1 MKELKFEIENH
12 INNILIKK
20 NNNIIYK
27 DKIKIL
33 EFYNILQQGINKNK
47 DVFISNNKI
56 NNKEYALIN
65 LMDITSIIENFKYNK
80 GSLLYEYI
88 NLIVNN
94 KEEYLDKIEDI
105 VDGLMQ
111 DIKDNVDL
119 SISWEFNSSLFK
131 TLSSLVDIDININ
144 IKELTVVINEILD
157 YIMKYNSNKIYI
169 IFIDKSLI
177 NINFN
182 NDNLYIF
189 NVNNN
194 IEDLNDY
201 NLLFLDYYYDFNLN
215 VLLENIKLNWN
226 KEYNDDYILNL
237 LKDFINIYLKYDN
250 IFISN
255 NDIKQL
261 KNIFYK
267 LYNIQNNSN
276 SIEIL

>member
-12 INNILIKK
+12 INNILIKR

-119 SISWEFNSSLFK
+119 NISWEFNSSLFK

-144 IKELTVVINEILD
+144 IKELNVVINEILD

>member
-56 NNKEYALIN
+56 NNKEYSLIN

-119 SISWEFNSSLFK
+119 NISWEFNSSLFK

-215 VLLENIKLNWN
+215 VLLENIKFNWN

>member
-12 INNILIKK
+12 INNILIKR

-56 NNKEYALIN
+56 NNKEYVLIN

-119 SISWEFNSSLFK
+119 NISWEFNSSLFK

-215 VLLENIKLNWN
+215 VLLENIKFNWN

>member
-1 MKELKFEIENH
+1 MKELKFEIDNH
-12 INNILIKK
+12 INNILIQK

-27 DKIKIL
+27 DKMKIL
-33 EFYNILQQGINKNK
+33 EFYSVLQEGINKNK
-47 DVFISNNKI
+47 DVFISNNKL
-56 NNKEYALIN
+56 NNKEYFLIN
-65 LMDITSIIENFKYNK
+65 LMDITSIIENIKYNK

-94 KEEYLDKIEDI
+94 KEEYLNKIENI
-105 VDGLMQ
+105 VDNLMH
-111 DIKDNVDL
+111 DINSSVDFD
-119 SISWEFNSSLFK
+119 ISWEFNNSLSK
-131 TLSSLVDIDININ
+131 ILTSLTDINVNIK
-144 IKELTVVINEILD
+144 IKELNTIVNNLLDCVV
-157 YIMKYNSNKIYI
+157 KYNSNKIYI
-169 IFIDKSLI
+169 IFIDKGLI
-177 NINFN
+177 NINLN

-189 NVNNN
+189 NINSNVEN
-194 IEDLNDY
+194 INDY
-201 NLLFLDYYYDFNLN
+201 NLLFLDNYYEFNLN
-215 VLLENIKLNWN
+215 VLLDNIKLNWN
-226 KEYNDDYILNL
+226 KEYNDNYILDL

>member
-56 NNKEYALIN
+56 NNKEYSLIN

>member
-1 MKELKFEIENH
+1 MKELKFEINNH
-12 INNILIKK
+12 INNILIQK

-27 DKIKIL
+27 DKMKIL
-33 EFYNILQQGINKNK
+33 EFYSVLQEGINKNK
-47 DVFISNNKI
+47 DVFISNNKL
-56 NNKEYALIN
+56 NNKEYFLIN
-65 LMDITSIIENFKYNK
+65 LMDITSIIENIKYNK

-94 KEEYLDKIEDI
+94 KEEYLNKIENI
-105 VDGLMQ
+105 VDNLMQ
-111 DIKDNVDL
+111 YINSSVDFD
-119 SISWEFNSSLFK
+119 ISWEFNNSLSK
-131 TLSSLVDIDININ
+131 ILTSLTDINVNIK
-144 IKELTVVINEILD
+144 IKELNTIVNNLLDCVV
-157 YIMKYNSNKIYI
+157 KYNSNKIYI
-169 IFIDKSLI
+169 IFIDKGLI
-177 NINFN
+177 NINLN

-189 NVNNN
+189 NINSNVEN
-194 IEDLNDY
+194 INDY
-201 NLLFLDYYYDFNLN
+201 NLLFLDNYYEFNLN
-215 VLLENIKLNWN
+215 VLLDNIKLNWN
-226 KEYNDDYILNL
+226 KEYNDNYILDL

>member
-119 SISWEFNSSLFK
+119 NISWEFNSSLFK

-215 VLLENIKLNWN
+215 VLLENIKFNWN

>member
-119 SISWEFNSSLFK
+119 NISWEFNSSLFK

-189 NVNNN
+189 NLNNN

>member
-1 MKELKFEIENH
+1 MKELKFEINNH
-12 INNILIKK
+12 INNILIQK

-27 DKIKIL
+27 DKMKIL
-33 EFYNILQQGINKNK
+33 EFYSVLQEGINKNK
-47 DVFISNNKI
+47 DVFISNNKL
-56 NNKEYALIN
+56 NNKEYFLIN
-65 LMDITSIIENFKYNK
+65 LMDITSIIENIKYNK

-94 KEEYLDKIEDI
+94 KEEYLNKIENI
-105 VDGLMQ
+105 VDNLMQ
-111 DIKDNVDL
+111 YINSSVDFD
-119 SISWEFNSSLFK
+119 ISWEFNNSLSK
-131 TLSSLVDIDININ
+131 ILTSLTDINVNIK
-144 IKELTVVINEILD
+144 IKELNTIVNNLLDCVV
-157 YIMKYNSNKIYI
+157 KYNSNKIYI
-169 IFIDKSLI
+169 IFIDNGLI
-177 NINFN
+177 NINLN

-189 NVNNN
+189 NINSNVEN
-194 IEDLNDY
+194 INDY
-201 NLLFLDYYYDFNLN
+201 NLLFLDNYYEFNLN
-215 VLLENIKLNWN
+215 VLLDNIKLNWN
-226 KEYNDDYILNL
+226 KEYNDNYILDL

>member
-1 MKELKFEIENH
+1 MKELKFEIDNH
-12 INNILIKK
+12 INNILIQK

-27 DKIKIL
+27 DKMKIL
-33 EFYNILQQGINKNK
+33 EFYSVLQEGINKNK
-47 DVFISNNKI
+47 DVFISNNKL
-56 NNKEYALIN
+56 NNKEYFLIN
-65 LMDITSIIENFKYNK
+65 LMDITSIIENIKYNK

-94 KEEYLDKIEDI
+94 KEEYLNKIENI
-105 VDGLMQ
+105 VDNLMH
-111 DIKDNVDL
+111 DINSSVDFD
-119 SISWEFNSSLFK
+119 ISWEFNNSLSK
-131 TLSSLVDIDININ
+131 ILTSLTDINVNIK
-144 IKELTVVINEILD
+144 IKELNTIVNNLLDCVV
-157 YIMKYNSNKIYI
+157 KYNSNKIYI
-169 IFIDKSLI
+169 IFIDNGLI
-177 NINFN
+177 NINLN

-189 NVNNN
+189 NINSNVEN
-194 IEDLNDY
+194 INDY
-201 NLLFLDYYYDFNLN
+201 NLLFLDNYYEFNLN
-215 VLLENIKLNWN
+215 VLLDNIKLNWN
-226 KEYNDDYILNL
+226 KEYNDNYILDL

>member
-12 INNILIKK
+12 INNVLIKR

-119 SISWEFNSSLFK
+119 NISWEFNSSLFK

>member
-1 MKELKFEIENH
+1 MKELKFEIDNH
-12 INNILIKK
+12 INNILIQK

-27 DKIKIL
+27 DKMKIL
-33 EFYNILQQGINKNK
+33 EFYSVLQEGINKNK
-47 DVFISNNKI
+47 DVFISNNKL
-56 NNKEYALIN
+56 NNKEYFLIN
-65 LMDITSIIENFKYNK
+65 LMDITSIIENIKYNK

-94 KEEYLDKIEDI
+94 KEEYLNKIENI
-105 VDGLMQ
+105 VDNLMH
-111 DIKDNVDL
+111 DINSSVDFD
-119 SISWEFNSSLFK
+119 ISWEFNYSLSK
-131 TLSSLVDIDININ
+131 ILTSLTDINVNIK
-144 IKELTVVINEILD
+144 IKELNTIVNNLLDCVV
-157 YIMKYNSNKIYI
+157 KYNSNKIYI
-169 IFIDKSLI
+169 IFIDKGLI
-177 NINFN
+177 NINLN

-189 NVNNN
+189 NINSNVEN
-194 IEDLNDY
+194 INDY
-201 NLLFLDYYYDFNLN
+201 NLLFLDNYYEFNLN
-215 VLLENIKLNWN
+215 VLLDNIKLNWN
-226 KEYNDDYILNL
+226 KEYNDNYILDL

>member
-119 SISWEFNSSLFK
+119 NISWEFNSSLFK

>member
-119 SISWEFNSSLFK
+119 NISWEFNSSLFK

-215 VLLENIKLNWN
+215 VLLENITIKG
-226 KEYNDDYILNL
+226 DDTNA
-237 LKDFINIYLKYDN
+237 
-250 IFISN
+250 
-255 NDIKQL
+255 
-261 KNIFYK
+261 
-267 LYNIQNNSN
+267 
-276 SIEIL
+276 

>member
-12 INNILIKK
+12 INNILIKR

-56 NNKEYALIN
+56 NNKEYVLIN

-119 SISWEFNSSLFK
+119 NISWEFNSSLFK

-215 VLLENIKLNWN
+215 VLLENIKFNWN

-267 LYNIQNNSN
+267 LYNIQKNSN

>member
-1 MKELKFEIENH
+1 MKELKFEIDNH
-12 INNILIKK
+12 INNILIQK

-27 DKIKIL
+27 DKMKIL
-33 EFYNILQQGINKNK
+33 EFYSVLQEGINKNK
-47 DVFISNNKI
+47 DVFISNNKL
-56 NNKEYALIN
+56 NNKEYFLIN
-65 LMDITSIIENFKYNK
+65 LMDITSIIENIKYNK

-94 KEEYLDKIEDI
+94 KEEYLNKIENI
-105 VDGLMQ
+105 VDNLMH
-111 DIKDNVDL
+111 DINSSVDFD
-119 SISWEFNSSLFK
+119 ISWEFNNSLSK
-131 TLSSLVDIDININ
+131 ILTSLTDINVNIK
-144 IKELTVVINEILD
+144 IKELNTIVNNLLDCVV
-157 YIMKYNSNKIYI
+157 KYNSNKIYI
-169 IFIDKSLI
+169 IFIDKGLI
-177 NINFN
+177 NINLN

-189 NVNNN
+189 NINSNVEN
-194 IEDLNDY
+194 INDY
-201 NLLFLDYYYDFNLN
+201 NLLFLGNYYEFNLN
-215 VLLENIKLNWN
+215 VLLDNIKLNWN
-226 KEYNDDYILNL
+226 KEYNDNYILDL

>member
-12 INNILIKK
+12 INNILIKR

-119 SISWEFNSSLFK
+119 NISWEFNSSLFK

-215 VLLENIKLNWN
+215 VLLENIKFNWN
-226 KEYNDDYILNL
+226 KEYNDDYIFNL

-267 LYNIQNNSN
+267 LYNIQKNSN

>member
-1 MKELKFEIENH
+1 
-12 INNILIKK
+12 
-20 NNNIIYK
+20 
-27 DKIKIL
+27 
-33 EFYNILQQGINKNK
+33 
-47 DVFISNNKI
+47 
-56 NNKEYALIN
+56 
-65 LMDITSIIENFKYNK
+65 
-80 GSLLYEYI
+80 
-88 NLIVNN
+88 
-94 KEEYLDKIEDI
+94 
-105 VDGLMQ
+105 MQ

-119 SISWEFNSSLFK
+119 NISWEFNSSLFK

>member
-1 MKELKFEIENH
+1 
-12 INNILIKK
+12 
-20 NNNIIYK
+20 
-27 DKIKIL
+27 
-33 EFYNILQQGINKNK
+33 
-47 DVFISNNKI
+47 
-56 NNKEYALIN
+56 
-65 LMDITSIIENFKYNK
+65 
-80 GSLLYEYI
+80 
-88 NLIVNN
+88 
-94 KEEYLDKIEDI
+94 
-105 VDGLMQ
+105 
-111 DIKDNVDL
+111 
-119 SISWEFNSSLFK
+119 
-131 TLSSLVDIDININ
+131 
-144 IKELTVVINEILD
+144 
-157 YIMKYNSNKIYI
+157 MKYNSNKIYI

>member
-12 INNILIKK
+12 INNILIKR

-94 KEEYLDKIEDI
+94 KEEYSDKIEDI

-119 SISWEFNSSLFK
+119 NISWEFNSSLFK

>member
-12 INNILIKK
+12 INNVLIKR

-47 DVFISNNKI
+47 DLFISNNKI

-119 SISWEFNSSLFK
+119 NISWEFNSSLFK

>member
-1 MKELKFEIENH
+1 MKELKFEIDNH
-12 INNILIKK
+12 INNILIQK

-27 DKIKIL
+27 DKMKIL
-33 EFYNILQQGINKNK
+33 EFYSVLQEGINKNK
-47 DVFISNNKI
+47 DVFISNNKL
-56 NNKEYALIN
+56 NNKEYFLIN
-65 LMDITSIIENFKYNK
+65 LMDITSIIENIKYNK

-94 KEEYLDKIEDI
+94 KEEYLNKIENI
-105 VDGLMQ
+105 VDNLMH
-111 DIKDNVDL
+111 DINSSVDFD
-119 SISWEFNSSLFK
+119 ISWEFNNSLSK
-131 TLSSLVDIDININ
+131 ILTSLTDINVNIK
-144 IKELTVVINEILD
+144 IKELNTIVNNLLDCVV
-157 YIMKYNSNKIYI
+157 KYNSNKLYI
-169 IFIDKSLI
+169 IFIDKGLI
-177 NINFN
+177 NINLN

-189 NVNNN
+189 NINSNVEN
-194 IEDLNDY
+194 INDY
-201 NLLFLDYYYDFNLN
+201 NLLFLDNYYEFNLN
-215 VLLENIKLNWN
+215 VLLDNIKLNWN
-226 KEYNDDYILNL
+226 KEYNDNYILDL

>member
-1 MKELKFEIENH
+1 MKELKFEIDNH
-12 INNILIKK
+12 INNILIQK

-27 DKIKIL
+27 DKMKIL
-33 EFYNILQQGINKNK
+33 EFYSVLQEGINKNK
-47 DVFISNNKI
+47 DVFISNNKL
-56 NNKEYALIN
+56 NNKEYFLIN
-65 LMDITSIIENFKYNK
+65 LMDITSIIENIKYNK

-94 KEEYLDKIEDI
+94 KEEYLNKIENI
-105 VDGLMQ
+105 VDNLMH
-111 DIKDNVDL
+111 DINSSVDFD
-119 SISWEFNSSLFK
+119 ISWEFNNSLSK
-131 TLSSLVDIDININ
+131 ILTSLTDINVNIK
-144 IKELTVVINEILD
+144 IKELNTIVNNLLDCVV
-157 YIMKYNSNKIYI
+157 KYNSNKIYI
-169 IFIDKSLI
+169 IFIDKGLI
-177 NINFN
+177 NINLN

-189 NVNNN
+189 NINSNVEN
-194 IEDLNDY
+194 INDY
-201 NLLFLDYYYDFNLN
+201 NLLFLDNYYEFNLN
-215 VLLENIKLNWN
+215 VLLDNIKLNWK
-226 KEYNDDYILNL
+226 KEYNDNYILDL

>member
-56 NNKEYALIN
+56 NNKEYSLIN

-105 VDGLMQ
+105 VDSLMQ

>member
-12 INNILIKK
+12 INNILIKR

-119 SISWEFNSSLFK
+119 NISWEFNSSLFK

>member
-12 INNILIKK
+12 INNILIKR

-105 VDGLMQ
+105 VGGLMQ

-119 SISWEFNSSLFK
+119 NISWEFNSSLFK

>member
-12 INNILIKK
+12 INNILIKR

-119 SISWEFNSSLFK
+119 NISWEFNSSLFK
-131 TLSSLVDIDININ
+131 TLSSLVDIDINVN

>member
-1 MKELKFEIENH
+1 MKELKFEIDNH
-12 INNILIKK
+12 INNILIQK

-27 DKIKIL
+27 DKMKIL
-33 EFYNILQQGINKNK
+33 EFYSVLQEGINKNK
-47 DVFISNNKI
+47 DVFISNNKL
-56 NNKEYALIN
+56 NNKEYFLIN
-65 LMDITSIIENFKYNK
+65 LMDITSIIENIKYNK

-94 KEEYLDKIEDI
+94 KEEYLNKIENI
-105 VDGLMQ
+105 VDNLMH
-111 DIKDNVDL
+111 DINSSVDFD
-119 SISWEFNSSLFK
+119 ISWEFNNSLSK
-131 TLSSLVDIDININ
+131 ILTSLTDINVNIK
-144 IKELTVVINEILD
+144 IKELNTIVNNLLDCVV
-157 YIMKYNSNKIYI
+157 KYNYNKIYI
-169 IFIDKSLI
+169 IFIDKGLI
-177 NINFN
+177 NINLN

-189 NVNNN
+189 NINSNVEN
-194 IEDLNDY
+194 INDY
-201 NLLFLDYYYDFNLN
+201 NLLFLDNYYEFNLN
-215 VLLENIKLNWN
+215 VLLDNIKLNWN
-226 KEYNDDYILNL
+226 KEYNDNYILDL

>member
-56 NNKEYALIN
+56 NNKEYSLIN

-201 NLLFLDYYYDFNLN
+201 NLLFLDNYYEFNLN

>member
-1 MKELKFEIENH
+1 MKELKFEIDNH
-12 INNILIKK
+12 INNILIQK

-27 DKIKIL
+27 DKMKIL
-33 EFYNILQQGINKNK
+33 EFYSVLQEGINKNK
-47 DVFISNNKI
+47 DVFISNNKL
-56 NNKEYALIN
+56 NNKEYFLIN
-65 LMDITSIIENFKYNK
+65 LMDITSIIENIKYNK

>member
-1 MKELKFEIENH
+1 
-12 INNILIKK
+12 
-20 NNNIIYK
+20 
-27 DKIKIL
+27 
-33 EFYNILQQGINKNK
+33 
-47 DVFISNNKI
+47 
-56 NNKEYALIN
+56 
-65 LMDITSIIENFKYNK
+65 
-80 GSLLYEYI
+80 
-88 NLIVNN
+88 
-94 KEEYLDKIEDI
+94 
-105 VDGLMQ
+105 MQ

>member
-1 MKELKFEIENH
+1 MKELKFEIDNH
-12 INNILIKK
+12 INNILIQK

-27 DKIKIL
+27 DKMKIL
-33 EFYNILQQGINKNK
+33 EFYSVLQEGINKNK
-47 DVFISNNKI
+47 DVFISNNKL
-56 NNKEYALIN
+56 NNKEYFLIN
-65 LMDITSIIENFKYNK
+65 LMDITSIIENIKYNK

-94 KEEYLDKIEDI
+94 KEEYLNKIENI
-105 VDGLMQ
+105 VDNLMQ
-111 DIKDNVDL
+111 YINSSVDFD
-119 SISWEFNSSLFK
+119 ISWEFNNSLSK
-131 TLSSLVDIDININ
+131 ILTSLTDINVNIK
-144 IKELTVVINEILD
+144 IKELNTIVNNLLDCVV
-157 YIMKYNSNKIYI
+157 KYNSNKIYI
-169 IFIDKSLI
+169 IFIDKGLI
-177 NINFN
+177 NINLN

-189 NVNNN
+189 NINSNVEN
-194 IEDLNDY
+194 INDY
-201 NLLFLDYYYDFNLN
+201 NLLFLDNYYEFNLN
-215 VLLENIKLNWN
+215 VLLDNIKLNWN
-226 KEYNDDYILNL
+226 KEYNDNYILDL

>member
-1 MKELKFEIENH
+1 MKELKFEIDNH
-12 INNILIKK
+12 INNILIQK

-27 DKIKIL
+27 DKMKIL
-33 EFYNILQQGINKNK
+33 EFYSVLQEGINKNK
-47 DVFISNNKI
+47 DVFISNNKL
-56 NNKEYALIN
+56 NNKEYFLIN
-65 LMDITSIIENFKYNK
+65 LMDITSIIENIKYNK

-94 KEEYLDKIEDI
+94 KEEYLNKIENI
-105 VDGLMQ
+105 VDNLMH
-111 DIKDNVDL
+111 DINSSVDFD
-119 SISWEFNSSLFK
+119 ISWEFNNSLSK
-131 TLSSLVDIDININ
+131 ILTSLTDINVNIK
-144 IKELTVVINEILD
+144 IKELNTIVNNLLDCVV
-157 YIMKYNSNKIYI
+157 KYNSNKIYI
-169 IFIDKSLI
+169 IFIDKGLI
-177 NINFN
+177 NINLN

-189 NVNNN
+189 NINSNVEN
-194 IEDLNDY
+194 INDY
-201 NLLFLDYYYDFNLN
+201 NLLFLDNYYEFNLN
-215 VLLENIKLNWN
+215 VLLDNIKLNWN
-226 KEYNDDYILNL
+226 KEYNDNYILYL

>member
-111 DIKDNVDL
+111 DIKDNLDL
-119 SISWEFNSSLFK
+119 NISWEFNSSLFK

-215 VLLENIKLNWN
+215 VLLENIKFNWN

>member
-1 MKELKFEIENH
+1 MKELKFEIDNH
-12 INNILIKK
+12 INNILIQK

-27 DKIKIL
+27 DKMKIL
-33 EFYNILQQGINKNK
+33 EFYSVLQEGINKNK
-47 DVFISNNKI
+47 DVFISNNKL
-56 NNKEYALIN
+56 NNKEYFLIN
-65 LMDITSIIENFKYNK
+65 LMDITSIIENIKYNK

-94 KEEYLDKIEDI
+94 KEEYLNKIENI
-105 VDGLMQ
+105 VDSLMQ

>member
-1 MKELKFEIENH
+1 MKELKFEIDNH
-12 INNILIKK
+12 INNILIQK

-27 DKIKIL
+27 DKMKIL
-33 EFYNILQQGINKNK
+33 EFYIVLQEGINKNK
-47 DVFISNNKI
+47 DVFISNNKL

-111 DIKDNVDL
+111 YIKDNVDL
-119 SISWEFNSSLFK
+119 NISWEFNSSLFK